1 MSRRISR
8 VESGLDLT
16 EFLDRGHSAKHE
28 NRWTFEVAWE
38 VANKGR
44 PTQYSLNM
52 EIKLKIFPSSW
63 WYLYSNPI

>member
-16 EFLDRGHSAKHE
+16 EFLDRGHTAKVE

-38 VANKGR
+38 AANKGR
-44 PTQYSLNM
+44 LN
-52 EIKLKIFPSSW
+52 LA
-63 WYLYSNPI
+63 